1 MKRSMAGEIVATG
14 EHDARLRPKCLY
26 GGAMW
31 THPITMARVMADEG
45 AEIGKKV
52 TRWVNM

>member
-1 MKRSMAGEIVATG
+1 MTRGFDRNAYM
-14 EHDARLRPKCLY
+14 

>member
-26 GGAMW
+26 GGGDVDAP
-31 THPITMARVMADEG
+31 HHYG
-45 AEIGKKV
+45 AGHGG
-52 TRWVNM
+52 